1 MDWREV
7 EVKCE
12 CGRVLHRLRVS
23 GEFTPP
29 EQKCEMCKLRA
40 TARYR
45 HNLVKPEWGQK
56 TMQRAI
62 ERRKKNRMKKVRI
75 YGGSFRP

>member
-7 EVKCE
+7 EVKCG

-23 GEFTPP
+23 GEFTALA
-29 EQKCEMCKLRA
+29 EQCEMCKLRA

-45 HNLVKPEWGQK
+45 HNLSRPEWGQK
-56 TMQRAI
+56 GMLRAI
-62 ERRKKNRMKKVRI
+62 EKRKKNRMKKVRI